1 MEDRLNMAPGR
12 RECRRRDNAGA
23 ATPAA
28 RSFPPPP
35 PPRLMADG
43 PGYDG
48 GGKQAYETPDELWK
62 EVEGDKEKG
71 WYGGA
76 VAYW

>member
-1 MEDRLNMAPGR
+1 
-12 RECRRRDNAGA
+12 
-23 ATPAA
+23 
-28 RSFPPPP
+28 
-35 PPRLMADG
+35 MADG